1 MAQDGVSSGSSDQ
14 DDDTPQEQQ
23 AEQQADAD
31 SNTEATANDVDSST
45 DADTPQEQQ
54 AEQSQDADS
63 NTEATADDVDSNTDA
78 DTPQQQAQEQAA
90 DADSNASATA
100 DDVDSTPETPDQ
112 EAADQAAEQS
122 ADAASNAAAGSGGGI
137 STAALAG
144 GGAIA
149 AGAGGA
155 VAAGGMAASVVSAMI
170 QCIDEPFPPI
180 VFSYNPAEYT
190 ETFEGVW
197 KRSLQPATDGGIPQW
212 VGYKPQDVHVKILLD
227 EFAVPPPVMP
237 LQAVVAQLKQ
247 MVKPTALSLGD
258 GQATAPM
265 VMFMWGD
272 NIILDQAYIR
282 SVKVT
287 YQRFFLGNPVRAEAD
302 VELSQIPFPTPLGAT
317 NPTSGGVATRKTRTL
332 VAGDSLPSIAFQEY
346 KDPNKWR
353 ALAEANGIDDPMRVK
368 MGTVIAVPDR
378 REAENLS

>member
-1 MAQDGVSSGSSDQ
+1 MPEANDSSDDASPPPDSDSP
-14 DDDTPQEQQ
+14 DDQ
-23 AEQQADAD
+23 AAEKSADD
-31 SNTEATANDVDSST
+31 QSNTDATANDVDSNT
-45 DADTPQEQQ
+45 DTDTPQQQ
-54 AEQSQDADS
+54 GQEKSDADQS
-63 NTEATADDVDSNTDA
+63 NTQATADDVDSSSDTDSDA
-78 DTPQQQAQEQAA
+78 QQAQQTAA
-90 DADSNASATA
+90 DDQSNADATA
-100 DDVDSTPETPDQ
+100 DDVDTSTDTDDANQQAQ
-112 EAADQAAEQS
+112 EAAD
-122 ADAASNAAAGSGGGI
+122 DAASNAAAGSSGGL
-137 STAALAG
+137 SAG
-144 GGAIA
+144 SFAGGAIA

-155 VAAGGMAASVVSAMI
+155 LAAGGMAASMVSAMI
-170 QCIDEPFPPI
+170 QCTDEPFPPI

-197 KRSLQPATDGGIPQW
+197 RKSLQPATDGGAPQW

-227 EFAVPPPVMP
+227 EFAIPPPVMP
-237 LQAVVAQLKQ
+237 LAAVVAQLRM

-258 GQATAPM
+258 GRATAPM

-282 SVKVT
+282 SVVVN

-302 VELSQIPFPTPLGAT
+302 IHLSQVPFPTPLGGT
-317 NPTSGGVATRKTRTL
+317 NPTSGGVATRKTRTM

-353 ALAEANGIDDPMRVK
+353 ALAEANRIDDPMRIK

>member
-1 MAQDGVSSGSSDQ
+1 MADDASG
-14 DDDTPQEQQ
+14 DDSGDDSGADSPPPPPDWGD
-23 AEQQADAD
+23 DAD
-31 SNTEATANDVDSST
+31 DSSSPTESTDSGANTDWGDDADDSSSPTEST
-45 DADTPQEQQ
+45 DAAAGTDFGPSGGSD
-54 AEQSQDADS
+54 AES
-63 NTEATADDVDSNTDA
+63 DVDAATGSSNL
-78 DTPQQQAQEQAA
+78 
-90 DADSNASATA
+90 
-100 DDVDSTPETPDQ
+100 
-112 EAADQAAEQS
+112 
-122 ADAASNAAAGSGGGI
+122 
-137 STAALAG
+137 ALAG
-144 GGAIA
+144 AATDASVGMATVGGSNLPDAGSAGGAIA
-149 AGAGGA
+149 SGAGGA
-155 VAAGGMAASVVSAMI
+155 IGAGGMAASVVSATI

-180 VFSYNPAEYT
+180 VFSYNPSDYKEI
-190 ETFEGVW
+190 FEGNW
-197 KRSLQPATDGGIPQW
+197 KGSLQPATQGPVPQW
-212 VGYKPQDVHVKILLD
+212 QGVTPQKVTVKILLD

-237 LQAVVAQLKQ
+237 LQLVVRQLKQ
-247 MVKPTALSLGD
+247 MVLPTALSLGD
-258 GQATAPM
+258 GSATAPM